1 MAKID
6 RAVAVREALALLDE
20 VGLDG
25 VSTRAVAR
33 RLRVEQPSLYWHFKN
48 KQELLA
54 AMAAA
59 ALERQ
64 DALPLPQ
71 PGADWRSWF
80 LENYRSFRSALLAHR
95 DGARL
100 HAGSVP
106 DGASRERLLQKFAFL
121 VGAGVPQSHA
131 IAGMLAASRFTV
143 GSALEQQADPDADET
158 AAAATTGQL
167 AVPTHDQAF
176 EAGLLMLLTGLE
188 GVSATDSPVILP
200 LRRRRKPA
208 G

>member
-6 RAVAVREALALLDE
+6 RAAVVWEALELLDE

-33 RLRVEQPSLYWHFKN
+33 RLGVEQPSLYWHFKN

-59 ALERQ
+59 ALQRHDE
-64 DALPLPQ
+64 LPLPQ
-71 PGADWRSWF
+71 VGDDWKSWF
-80 LENYRSFRSALLAHR
+80 LENYRSFRGALLAHR

-121 VGAGVPQSHA
+121 IEAGVAEQDA
-131 IAGMLAASRFTV
+131 ITGMLAASRFTV
-143 GSALEQQADPDADET
+143 GSALEQQADPDADE
-158 AAAATTGQL
+158 ASPEVVEQPVA
-167 AVPTHDQAF
+167 PTHKQAF

-188 GVSATDSPVILP
+188 GFTTTATA
-200 LRRRRKPA
+200 RRL
-208 G
+208 

>member
-6 RAVAVREALALLDE
+6 RAAVVWEALELLDE

-33 RLRVEQPSLYWHFKN
+33 RLGVEQPSLYWHFKN

-59 ALERQ
+59 ALQRHDE
-64 DALPLPQ
+64 LPLPQ
-71 PGADWRSWF
+71 VGDDWKSWF
-80 LENYRSFRSALLAHR
+80 LENYRSFRGALLAHR

-121 VGAGVPQSHA
+121 IEAGVAEQDA
-131 IAGMLAASRFTV
+131 ITGMLAASRFTV
-143 GSALEQQADPDADET
+143 GSALEQQADPDADE
-158 AAAATTGQL
+158 ASPEVVEQPVA
-167 AVPTHDQAF
+167 PTHEQAF

-188 GVSATDSPVILP
+188 GFPATATTKRL
-200 LRRRRKPA
+200 
-208 G
+208 

>member
-6 RAVAVREALALLDE
+6 RDAAVREALALLDE

-33 RLRVEQPSLYWHFKN
+33 RLGVEQPSLYWHFRS

-59 ALERQ
+59 ALETH
-64 DALPLPQ
+64 DEFPLPK
-71 PGADWRSWF
+71 PGDDWRGWF
-80 LENYRSFRSALLAHR
+80 LENHRIFRNALLAHR

-106 DGASRERLLQKFAFL
+106 DGASRDRLLQKFAFL
-121 VGAGVPQSHA
+121 VDAGVPQSLA
-131 IAGMLAASRFTV
+131 ITGMLAASRFTV
-143 GSALEQQADPDADET
+143 GSALEQQADLDS
-158 AAAATTGQL
+158 G
-167 AVPTHDQAF
+167 
-176 EAGLLMLLTGLE
+176 EARC
-188 GVSATDSPVILP
+188 
-200 LRRRRKPA
+200 RRRCA
-208 G
+208 S

>member
-6 RAVAVREALALLDE
+6 RAAVVWEALELLDE

-33 RLRVEQPSLYWHFKN
+33 RLGVEQPSLYWHFKN

-59 ALERQ
+59 ALQRHDE
-64 DALPLPQ
+64 LPLPQ
-71 PGADWRSWF
+71 VGDDWKSWF
-80 LENYRSFRSALLAHR
+80 LENYRSFRGALLAHR

-121 VGAGVPQSHA
+121 IEAGVAEQDA
-131 IAGMLAASRFTV
+131 ITGMLAASRFTV
-143 GSALEQQADPDADET
+143 GSALEQQADPDADE
-158 AAAATTGQL
+158 ASPEVVEQPVA
-167 AVPTHDQAF
+167 PTHEQAF

-188 GVSATDSPVILP
+188 GFTTTATA
-200 LRRRRKPA
+200 RRL
-208 G
+208 

>member
-6 RAVAVREALALLDE
+6 RAAVVWEALELLDE
-20 VGLDG
+20 VGLNG

-33 RLRVEQPSLYWHFKN
+33 RLGVEQPSLYWHFKN

-59 ALERQ
+59 ALQRHDE
-64 DALPLPQ
+64 LPLPQ
-71 PGADWRSWF
+71 VGDDWKSWF
-80 LENYRSFRSALLAHR
+80 LENYRSFRGALLAHR

-121 VGAGVPQSHA
+121 IEAGVAKQDA
-131 IAGMLAASRFTV
+131 ITGMLAASRFTV
-143 GSALEQQADPDADET
+143 GSALEQQADPDADE
-158 AAAATTGQL
+158 ASPEVVEQPVA
-167 AVPTHDQAF
+167 PTHDQAF

-188 GVSATDSPVILP
+188 GFPATATTKRL
-200 LRRRRKPA
+200 
-208 G
+208 

>member
-6 RAVAVREALALLDE
+6 RAAVVWEALELLDE

-33 RLRVEQPSLYWHFKN
+33 RLGVEQPSLYWHFKN

-59 ALERQ
+59 ALQRHDE
-64 DALPLPQ
+64 LPLPQ
-71 PGADWRSWF
+71 VGDDWKSWF
-80 LENYRSFRSALLAHR
+80 LENYRSFRGALLAHR

-121 VGAGVPQSHA
+121 IEAGVAKQDA
-131 IAGMLAASRFTV
+131 ITGMLAASRFTV
-143 GSALEQQADPDADET
+143 GSALEQQADPDADE
-158 AAAATTGQL
+158 ASPEVVEQPVA
-167 AVPTHDQAF
+167 PTHDQAF

-188 GVSATDSPVILP
+188 GFPATATTKRL
-200 LRRRRKPA
+200 
-208 G
+208 

>member
-6 RAVAVREALALLDE
+6 RAAVVREALTLLDE

-25 VSTRAVAR
+25 VSTRALAR
-33 RLRVEQPSLYWHFKN
+33 RLGVEQPSLYWHFKN

-59 ALERQ
+59 ALERH
-64 DALPLPQ
+64 DGLPLPLT
-71 PGADWRSWF
+71 GDDWRSWF
-80 LENYRSFRSALLAHR
+80 LENYRSFRDALLAHR

-121 VGAGVPQSHA
+121 IEAGVAEQDA
-131 IAGMLAASRFTV
+131 ITGMLAASRFTV
-143 GSALEQQADPDADET
+143 GSALEQQADAGSDDPP
-158 AAAATTGQL
+158 AAAGEHLVA
-167 AVPTHDQAF
+167 PTHDQAF
-176 EAGLLMLLTGLE
+176 EAGLLMLMTGLE
-188 GVSATDSPVILP
+188 GSTASVRAERPRRTSAH
-200 LRRRRKPA
+200 RH
-208 G
+208 

>member
-1 MAKID
+1 M
-6 RAVAVREALALLDE
+6 VWEALELLDE

-33 RLRVEQPSLYWHFKN
+33 RLGVEQPSLYWHFKN

-59 ALERQ
+59 ALQRHDE
-64 DALPLPQ
+64 LPLPQ
-71 PGADWRSWF
+71 VGDDWKSWF
-80 LENYRSFRSALLAHR
+80 LENYRSFRGALLAHR

-106 DGASRERLLQKFAFL
+106 DGASRERLLKKFAFL
-121 VGAGVPQSHA
+121 IEAGVAEQDA
-131 IAGMLAASRFTV
+131 ITGMLAASRFTV
-143 GSALEQQADPDADET
+143 GSALEQQADPDADKASPEVVEQPV
-158 AAAATTGQL
+158 A
-167 AVPTHDQAF
+167 PTHEQAF

-188 GVSATDSPVILP
+188 GFTTTATA
-200 LRRRRKPA
+200 RRL
-208 G
+208 

>member
-1 MAKID
+1 M
-6 RAVAVREALALLDE
+6 VREALALLDD

-33 RLRVEQPSLYWHFKN
+33 RLGVEQPSLYWHFKN

-59 ALERQ
+59 ALERHEE
-64 DALPLPQ
+64 LPLPQ
-71 PGADWRSWF
+71 VGDDWKSWF
-80 LENYRSFRSALLAHR
+80 LENYRSFRGALLAHR

-106 DGASRERLLQKFAFL
+106 DGASRERLLRKFAFL
-121 VGAGVPQSHA
+121 IEAGVAEQDA
-131 IAGMLAASRFTV
+131 ITGMLAASRFTV
-143 GSALEQQADPDADET
+143 GSALEQQADPDADG
-158 AAAATTGQL
+158 ASPD
-167 AVPTHDQAF
+167 AVEQPVAPTHKQAF

-188 GVSATDSPVILP
+188 GSTATAKA
-200 LRRRRKPA
+200 RRL
-208 G
+208 

>member
-6 RAVAVREALALLDE
+6 RAAAVREALALLDE

-33 RLRVEQPSLYWHFKN
+33 RLGVEQPSLYWHYKN

-59 ALERQ
+59 ALERH
-64 DALPLPQ
+64 DELPVPQ
-71 PGADWRSWF
+71 AGDDWKAWF

-121 VGAGVPQSHA
+121 VDAGVAQQDA

-143 GSALEQQADPDADET
+143 GSALEQQADPDPDPDE
-158 AAAATTGQL
+158 AAVAGQPV
-167 AVPTHDQAF
+167 APTHEHAF

-188 GVSATDSPVILP
+188 GVGTAAAA
-200 LRRRRKPA
+200 RQH
-208 G
+208 

>member
-33 RLRVEQPSLYWHFKN
+33 RLGVEQPSLYWHFKN

-59 ALERQ
+59 ALEPQ

-71 PGADWRSWF
+71 TGDDWRSWF

-143 GSALEQQADPDADET
+143 GSALEQQADPDADE
-158 AAAATTGQL
+158 AAAPTPGEHL
-167 AVPTHDQAF
+167 AVPTHEQAF

-188 GVSATDSPVILP
+188 GVSAAGVAVTPP
-200 LRRRRKPA
+200 LRRRRRPA

>member
-33 RLRVEQPSLYWHFKN
+33 RLGVEQPSLYWHFKN

-59 ALERQ
+59 ALEPQ

-71 PGADWRSWF
+71 TGDDWRSWF

-121 VGAGVPQSHA
+121 VDAGVPQSHA

-143 GSALEQQADPDADET
+143 GSALEQQADPDADE
-158 AAAATTGQL
+158 AAAPTPGEHF
-167 AVPTHDQAF
+167 AVPTHEQAF

-188 GVSATDSPVILP
+188 SGSGSGRDQ
-200 LRRRRKPA
+200 R
-208 G
+208 

>member
-6 RAVAVREALALLDE
+6 RAAVVWEALELLDE

-33 RLRVEQPSLYWHFKN
+33 RLGVEQPSLYWHFKN

-59 ALERQ
+59 ALQRHDE
-64 DALPLPQ
+64 LPLPQ
-71 PGADWRSWF
+71 VGDDWKSWF
-80 LENYRSFRSALLAHR
+80 LENYRSFRGALLAHR

-121 VGAGVPQSHA
+121 IEAGVAEQDA
-131 IAGMLAASRFTV
+131 ITGMLAASRFTV
-143 GSALEQQADPDADET
+143 GSALEQQADPDPDE
-158 AAAATTGQL
+158 ASPE
-167 AVPTHDQAF
+167 AVEQPVAPTHEQAF

-188 GVSATDSPVILP
+188 GFPATATTKRL
-200 LRRRRKPA
+200 
-208 G
+208 

>member
-6 RAVAVREALALLDE
+6 RAAAVREALALLDE

-33 RLRVEQPSLYWHFKN
+33 RLGVEQPSLYWHFKN

-54 AMAAA
+54 AMATA
-59 ALERQ
+59 ALERH
-64 DALPLPQ
+64 DELPLPRA
-71 PGADWRSWF
+71 GDDWKAWF

-121 VGAGVPQSHA
+121 VDAGVAQQDA

-143 GSALEQQADPDADET
+143 GSALEQQADPDPDD
-158 AAAATTGQL
+158 AAVAGQPAA
-167 AVPTHDQAF
+167 PTHEHAF

-188 GVSATDSPVILP
+188 GVGAAAAA
-200 LRRRRKPA
+200 RQH
-208 G
+208 

>member
-33 RLRVEQPSLYWHFKN
+33 RLGVEQPSLYWHFKN

-71 PGADWRSWF
+71 TGDDWRSWF

-121 VGAGVPQSHA
+121 VDAGVAQSDA

-143 GSALEQQADPDADET
+143 GSALEQQADPDAAE
-158 AAAATTGQL
+158 AAASTSGDL

-188 GVSATDSPVILP
+188 AAGATDGPFTPP
-200 LRRRRKPA
+200 LRRRRTTA

>member
-6 RAVAVREALALLDE
+6 RAAVVWEALELLDE

-33 RLRVEQPSLYWHFKN
+33 RLGVEQPSLYWHFKN

-59 ALERQ
+59 ALQRHDE
-64 DALPLPQ
+64 LPLPQ
-71 PGADWRSWF
+71 VGDDWKSWF
-80 LENYRSFRSALLAHR
+80 LENYRSFRGALLAHR

-121 VGAGVPQSHA
+121 IEAGVAEQDA
-131 IAGMLAASRFTV
+131 ITGMLAASRFTV
-143 GSALEQQADPDADET
+143 GSALEQQADPDADE
-158 AAAATTGQL
+158 ASPEVVEQPVA
-167 AVPTHDQAF
+167 PTHEQAF

-188 GVSATDSPVILP
+188 GFTAAATA
-200 LRRRRKPA
+200 RRL
-208 G
+208 

>member
-6 RAVAVREALALLDE
+6 RAAVVWEALELLDE

-33 RLRVEQPSLYWHFKN
+33 RLGVEQPSLYWHFKN

-59 ALERQ
+59 ALQRHDE
-64 DALPLPQ
+64 LPLPQ
-71 PGADWRSWF
+71 VGDDWKSWF
-80 LENYRSFRSALLAHR
+80 LENYRSFRGALLAHR

-121 VGAGVPQSHA
+121 IEAGVAEQDA
-131 IAGMLAASRFTV
+131 ITGMLAASRFTV
-143 GSALEQQADPDADET
+143 GSALEQQADPDADRASPEVVEQPV
-158 AAAATTGQL
+158 A
-167 AVPTHDQAF
+167 PTHEQAF

-188 GVSATDSPVILP
+188 GSTTTATA
-200 LRRRRKPA
+200 RRL
-208 G
+208 

>member
-33 RLRVEQPSLYWHFKN
+33 RLGVEQPSLYWHFKN

-59 ALERQ
+59 ALAEY
-64 DALPLPQ
+64 DELPLPRS
-71 PGADWRSWF
+71 GNDWKPWF
-80 LENYRSFRSALLAHR
+80 LDNYRSFRGALLAHR

-121 VGAGVPQSHA
+121 VDAGLAHSDA

-143 GSALEQQADPDADET
+143 GSALEQQADPDADGAEEAGAS
-158 AAAATTGQL
+158 AASEHLT
-167 AVPTHDQAF
+167 VPTHDQAF

-188 GVSATDSPVILP
+188 GVTA
-200 LRRRRKPA
+200 
-208 G
+208 